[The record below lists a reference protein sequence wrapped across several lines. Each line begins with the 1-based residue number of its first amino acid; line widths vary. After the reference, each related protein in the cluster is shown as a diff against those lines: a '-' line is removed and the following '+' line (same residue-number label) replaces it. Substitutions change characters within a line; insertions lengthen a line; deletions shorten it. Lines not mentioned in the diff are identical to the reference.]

1 MTGRCK
7 HLQLVK
13 KCGKWWEIQS
23 AQIDER
29 PASDASSEPSSDTGL
44 DNPQVI
50 NDIEIDMNESELY
63 KEWEGEVS
71 SIPETTDEGLFSRT
85 GAVKLDDTCVEDYP
99 GAALV
104 MDTGPNLY
112 DQLWDS
118 DEHYKYREV
127 GGPYYP
133 FAGHVEWEVVQWLN
147 SLDVPMEKI
156 NGFFDLTYVCSI
168 LLSYIELFLTNNIGE
183 RPAIFLF
190 VCPRTEVAH

>member
-1 MTGRCK
+1 MAGRSK

-13 KCGKWWEIQS
+13 KCGKWWEIRS

-44 DNPQVI
+44 DNPQV
-50 NDIEIDMNESELY
+50 NEDIEIDMNESELY
-63 KEWEGEVS
+63 KEWEQPTRKVS
-71 SIPETTDEGLFSRT
+71 SVLETTDEGLVSRT
-85 GAVKLDDTCVEDYP
+85 GDKLDDTCIEDYH

-104 MDTGPNLY
+104 VDAGPNLY

-118 DEHYKYREV
+118 DEYYEYREV

-147 SLDVPMEKI
+147 SLACTTCVST
-156 NGFFDLTYVCSI
+156 FC
-168 LLSYIELFLTNNIGE
+168 LL
-183 RPAIFLF
+183 
-190 VCPRTEVAH
+190 